1 MAPQAPVA
9 PPSTSGSS
17 APASGGGITFKAMVA
32 ALTSDA
38 TLSATV
44 KQQISKLGEAY
55 RAQDKVSYYLKLN
68 DLVGCE
74 RIKQIFVA
82 SYSTGQLE
90 FPAALAE
97 VDANRCVQLI
107 KRVPGS
113 RPRKGA
119 ALHNQD
125 WRPSVKADR
134 PKHCRSIRLRIEKLV
149 APGDCS
155 GERARR
161 RGKLAHLVEWYE
173 KEQWRQAVSDEDYRE
188 RLSNNSKELD
198 AEVLKVGKGPRVRK
212 DAMPQLSV
220 SFMVGK
226 LKEFAVASTH
236 KELDRIQNEFTIQ
249 ASLPAP
255 A

>member
-17 APASGGGITFKAMVA
+17 A
-32 ALTSDA
+32 L
-38 TLSATV
+38 
-44 KQQISKLGEAY
+44 
-55 RAQDKVSYYLKLN
+55 
-68 DLVGCE
+68 
-74 RIKQIFVA
+74 A

-97 VDANRCVQLI
+97 VDPNRCVQLI
-107 KRVPGS
+107 TRLPGS

-125 WRPSVKADR
+125 WRPSVKTDR
-134 PKHCRSIRLRIEKLV
+134 PKHRRSIRLRIEKLV

-155 GERARR
+155 GERALR

-173 KEQWRQAVSDEDYRE
+173 KEQWRQADSDEDYRE

-198 AEVLKVGKGPRVRK
+198 AEVLKVGKAPRVRK

>member
-1 MAPQAPVA
+1 MAPEAPVA

-44 KQQISKLGEAY
+44 KQQISELGEAY

-90 FPAALAE
+90 FPAVAE
-97 VDANRCVQLI
+97 VDPNRCVRLI

-149 APGDCS
+149 APGDCA
-155 GERARR
+155 GERAQRK
-161 RGKLAHLVEWYE
+161 GKLKDLVKWYE

-220 SFMVGK
+220 PFMVGK
-226 LKEFAVASTH
+226 LKEFAVSSTH

>member
-1 MAPQAPVA
+1 M
-9 PPSTSGSS
+9 SGSS
-17 APASGGGITFKAMVA
+17 APASGAVISFKALIA

-44 KQQISKLGEAY
+44 KQQISELGEAY
-55 RAQDKVSYYLKLN
+55 RAQDKVSYYLKLK
-68 DLVGCE
+68 DLVGQE
-74 RIKQIFVA
+74 RITPIITA
-82 SYSTGQLE
+82 SHSSGQLE
-90 FPAALAE
+90 LPAALAV
-97 VDANRCVQLI
+97 VDQPL
-107 KRVPGS
+107 KRMPGS
-113 RPRKGA
+113 RGCAVLVVQRRRLPLA
-119 ALHNQD
+119 PALHNQD
-125 WRPSVKADR
+125 WRPSAKADR
-134 PKHCRSIRLRIEKLV
+134 PKNRRSIRLRIEKLV
-149 APGDCS
+149 APGDCA

-161 RGKLAHLVEWYE
+161 KGKLKDLVKWYE

-198 AEVLKVGKGPRVRK
+198 AEVLKVGKAPRVRK